1 MLLKG
6 QYNDFMMENERKNSP
21 KSQNDDFAT
30 VGSAKPGKILF
41 AETPNNNVM
50 G

>member
-6 QYNDFMMENERKNSP
+6 QYNDFMMENERRNSP
-21 KSQNDDFAT
+21 KLLNDDFAT
-30 VGSAKPGKILF
+30 VGSAKPGNYLF